1 MRCPWCGSSVMIR
14 GSSWECGWCGNFES
28 LTEQGTNHV
37 DAFLRLSCR
46 STRNVERFE
55 TALNQLV
62 PKNTLLSHFLG
73 KVLLYNISTIIQNAG
88 ALPDEKKAAELRTFL
103 TTTTDLKRGE
113 SANEVSDFS
122 VFFKIKQ
129 LPSAVRRRQFEK
141 TGGKGVRI

>member
-1 MRCPWCGSSVMIR
+1 M
-14 GSSWECGWCGNFES
+14 
-28 LTEQGTNHV
+28 
-37 DAFLRLSCR
+37 
-46 STRNVERFE
+46 ERFE

-88 ALPDEKKAAELRTFL
+88 ALPYEKKAAELRTFL

-129 LPSAVRRRQFEK
+129 LPSVVHRRQFKK

>member
-1 MRCPWCGSSVMIR
+1 M
-14 GSSWECGWCGNFES
+14 
-28 LTEQGTNHV
+28 
-37 DAFLRLSCR
+37 
-46 STRNVERFE
+46 ERFE

-113 SANEVSDFS
+113 SANEVSLS
-122 VFFKIKQ
+122 FFQDKTTAFGSTPK
-129 LPSAVRRRQFEK
+129 AV
-141 TGGKGVRI
+141 